1 MLLLI
6 EEVQLHADN
15 TCTCINLSLCVY
27 AQTPIWRI
35 LDIFTVIF
43 FLRVVIPARPL
54 KLGVEIPLSSGF
66 TIKIL
71 KLRYTDD
78 HGYV

>member
-6 EEVQLHADN
+6 EEVQLHVDN
-15 TCTCINLSLCVY
+15 TCINLSRCVY
-27 AQTPIWRI
+27 AQTPILSI
-35 LDIFTVIF
+35 LDIVTLIF
-43 FLRVVIPARPL
+43 FLRVVSPARPL
-54 KLGVEIPLSSGF
+54 KLGVEILLPSGF

-78 HGYV
+78 HDYV